1 MSVYNTTPER
11 LLVQLHSVGAPSQ
24 HDSYCAGFEIN
35 QWRCG
40 AFADHIIEWLPDYAL
55 KEEELDVNHGNIYVR
70 LKQAAAR
77 VYSTMAYNKRG
88 EFGEI
93 TLHAI
98 CRDYFNTIPL
108 APRVFYKTASNDVV
122 KSFDMAHVRYV
133 GNETFEIWLGE
144 SKFFK
149 SGAQAIAAAI
159 KSVKEHIDAG
169 FLNREKFIL
178 GPQVSKSLPHADK
191 IRKILSSTT
200 SLNSLFEN
208 AVFPVCI
215 ACDSAAVNTHK
226 NHTIEYIESVYSE
239 LTELQMKMQQSGLL
253 SRIKVHLIYVP
264 VESKDRIAKAFD
276 KRLKGLTF
284 ED

>member
-1 MSVYNTTPER
+1 MSVYKNIPNR
-11 LLVQLHSVGAPSQ
+11 MLVQLHSVAAPSQ
-24 HDSYCAGFEIN
+24 HESYCAGFEIK
-35 QWRCG
+35 QWRCS

-55 KEEELDVNHGNIYVR
+55 KEDELDVNHGNIYVR
-70 LKQAAAR
+70 MKEAAAR
-77 VYSTMAYNKRG
+77 VFSTKAYNKRG

-122 KSFDMAHVRYV
+122 KSFDMAHVRYI
-133 GNETFEIWLGE
+133 GDEKFEIWLGE

-149 SGAQAIAAAI
+149 SGTLAIASAI
-159 KSVKEHIDAG
+159 KSVAEHIDAG

-178 GPQVSKSLPHADK
+178 GPQVSKTLPHADK
-191 IRKILSSTT
+191 IRRILSSQT

-226 NHTIEYIESVYSE
+226 NHTAEYIDSVYSE
-239 LTELQMKMQQSGLL
+239 LTELQTKMQKSGLPN
-253 SRIKVHLIYVP
+253 RIKVHLIYVP

-276 KRLKGLTF
+276 RRLKGLTV